1 MGKEGMLGN
10 REKQL
15 TASYGMQEVEKLGN
29 ETGTNR

>member
-1 MGKEGMLGN
+1 MEKEEMLGN

-15 TASYGMQEVEKLGN
+15 TARRGMQEVEKLGN